1 MLKKLKRPEL
11 YINYGVWVF
20 LPENNELVKRKI
32 QYVNVTYNLNYE
44 FSVKNVFVQGIGN
57 FSPEDVYMSRKEA
70 FREGIKK
77 FQNLLNNI
85 NKEKECHEINLKF
98 QIEQCENKI
107 ECQKRELK
115 NVLKHQDKFL
125 TKKNVSEQD
134 RNQIRFFQELGFE
147 KMNKGELN
155 ET

>member
-1 MLKKLKRPEL
+1 MKRPEL

-32 QYVNVTYNLNYE
+32 RYVDVTYNWNYE
-44 FSVKNVFVQGIGN
+44 FSVNNVFVQGIGN
-57 FSPEDVYMSRKEA
+57 LCPEDVYMSRKEA

-85 NKEKECHEINLKF
+85 NKEKEHEEKNMKF
-98 QIEQCENKI
+98 HIKQYENRI

-147 KMNKGELN
+147 KIEKES
-155 ET
+155 